1 MKEMLDPHYFL
12 YWLTIS
18 RRYGLK
24 DRLNAKWGVVS
35 YLVGKIWDM
44 DAAGES
50 IIVRSDANNNEVVA
64 IAKPTEDTILVQK
77 I

>member
-1 MKEMLDPHYFL
+1 
-12 YWLTIS
+12 
-18 RRYGLK
+18 
-24 DRLNAKWGVVS
+24 
-35 YLVGKIWDM
+35 M

-50 IIVRSDANNNEVVA
+50 IIVGSDAHNNEVVA